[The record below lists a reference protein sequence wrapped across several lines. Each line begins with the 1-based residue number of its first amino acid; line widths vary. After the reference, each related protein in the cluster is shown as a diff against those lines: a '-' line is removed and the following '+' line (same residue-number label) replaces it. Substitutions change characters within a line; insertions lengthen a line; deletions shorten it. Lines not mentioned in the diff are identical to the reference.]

1 MGRLVGSYVEINIDR
16 ILFEFDLKLYDS
28 MEVWKINIKKNMRYL
43 DFCEENAL
51 GTKLN
56 TVNIV
61 VLDKK
66 IKSL

>member
-1 MGRLVGSYVEINIDR
+1 
-16 ILFEFDLKLYDS
+16 